1 MLKYNISYLPLVMI
15 AKFPLSQLP
24 TLCTVFVLKARNVAK
39 LDTIPPSIIPKS
51 GIKITSVNRMYWTNL
66 TNKNV
71 PPILNITA
79 NINLIIINK
88 YISKAKYD
96 ETLLHELAHLEL
108 NHMDKVC
115 LDFKIEGIEDEAD
128 KYVEFLLNLI
138 KTC

>member
-1 MLKYNISYLPLVMI
+1 MKGSVVVLISLLRGEISQDEYMNYNNVKVIIIALPRRI
-15 AKFPLSQLP
+15 YGFI
-24 TLCTVFVLKARNVAK
+24 FNYR
-39 LDTIPPSIIPKS
+39 
-51 GIKITSVNRMYWTNL
+51 
-66 TNKNV
+66 
-71 PPILNITA
+71 

-115 LDFKIEGIEDEAD
+115 LDFKIEGMEDEAD

>member
-1 MLKYNISYLPLVMI
+1 MLISLLRGEISQDEYMNYNNVKIVKIDLPKRI
-15 AKFPLSQLP
+15 YGFI
-24 TLCTVFVLKARNVAK
+24 FNYR
-39 LDTIPPSIIPKS
+39 
-51 GIKITSVNRMYWTNL
+51 
-66 TNKNV
+66 
-71 PPILNITA
+71 

>member
-1 MLKYNISYLPLVMI
+1 MKGSVAVLISLLRGEISQDEYMNYNNVKVINIALPRRI
-15 AKFPLSQLP
+15 YGFI
-24 TLCTVFVLKARNVAK
+24 FNYR
-39 LDTIPPSIIPKS
+39 
-51 GIKITSVNRMYWTNL
+51 
-66 TNKNV
+66 
-71 PPILNITA
+71 

-128 KYVEFLLNLI
+128 RYVFYLYNIIKGGEF
-138 KTC
+138 